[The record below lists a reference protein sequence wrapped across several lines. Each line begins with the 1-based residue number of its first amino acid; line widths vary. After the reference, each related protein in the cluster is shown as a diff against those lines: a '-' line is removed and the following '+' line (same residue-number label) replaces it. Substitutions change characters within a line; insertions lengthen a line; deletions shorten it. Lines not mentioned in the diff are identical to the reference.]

1 MRSTRRRLGLLC
13 TVAASVVV
21 AGCTSLTL
29 AIANIPAT
37 FGDYSVERNIQYAA
51 GVARRLDVY
60 TPTAAGGAR
69 PVVVFFHGGGWD
81 SGSKAQYRFVAEA
94 LSTRGYV
101 VVLPEY
107 RRYPQVRFPGFV
119 EDAAQAVAWTRT
131 HAAEFGGDPARLFLM
146 GHSAGAH
153 IAAMLNFD
161 ERFLRAAGV
170 DPHSI
175 KGFIGLAGPYDFLP
189 LNTRTLEAIFA
200 PTERYADSQPIN
212 FVDGGESPSLVLHG
226 LADST
231 VWPRNSQRLAA
242 KIRERGGRV
251 AEHYYEGVSHGGIL
265 AGLSVYYRD
274 RRTVLEEIG
283 KFVDSP

>member
-1 MRSTRRRLGLLC
+1 MTQPNLRR
-13 TVAASVVV
+13 AA
-21 AGCTSLTL
+21 C
-29 AIANIPAT
+29 
-37 FGDYSVERNIQYAA
+37 
-51 GVARRLDVY
+51 
-60 TPTAAGGAR
+60 

-94 LSTRGYV
+94 LSARGYV

-107 RRYPQVRFPGFV
+107 RRYPQARFPGFV

-131 HAAEFGGDPARLFLM
+131 RAAKFGGDPARLFLM

-161 ERFLRAAGV
+161 ERFLSAAGV

-189 LNTRTLEAIFA
+189 LSSPTLEAIFA
-200 PTERYADSQPIN
+200 PAERYADSQPIN
-212 FVDGGESPSLVLHG
+212 FVDGDEPPSLVLHG
-226 LADST
+226 LADLT
-231 VWPRNSQRLAA
+231 VWPGNSQHLAA

-265 AGLSVYYRD
+265 AGLSVYYRE
-274 RRTVLEEIG
+274 RRPVLEEIG
-283 KFVDSP
+283 KFIDSP